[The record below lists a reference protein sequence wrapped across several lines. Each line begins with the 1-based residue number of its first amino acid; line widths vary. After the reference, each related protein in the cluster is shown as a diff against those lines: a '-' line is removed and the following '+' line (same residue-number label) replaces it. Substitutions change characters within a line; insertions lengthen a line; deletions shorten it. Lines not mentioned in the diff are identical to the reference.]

1 MVSGRSVGGKDTN
14 SIEVS
19 LSREL
24 GLFDITML
32 GIAAMIGAGI
42 FALTG
47 IAAGIA
53 GPALLIA
60 FFLNGIV
67 ATLTGL
73 AYAELGSAMPEAGG
87 AYPWVR
93 EAMGGFFGFLSGW
106 CCWTAQCIA
115 CSLYA
120 VTFGAFLSELTKS
133 LTAVIPQVVL
143 AKAYSVAIVTLLAYI
158 NYRGVKESGKVGGFV
173 TVAKLIILLIFI
185 IFGVYVTF
193 TRPDWTKAFTTPS
206 FFPHGFAGV
215 LAAMGLTYIAF
226 EGYDI
231 IVQSGEEVK
240 DPKKN
245 IPKAVILALWIS
257 VAIYIFVAFA
267 AIGSV
272 RVNIPSWEYLG
283 KLKEFGLIRV
293 ADQIM
298 PLGGF
303 LIILGGLISTISAM
317 NATIYSSSRVAFA
330 MGRDGYL
337 PSFLAKIHDRNRTP
351 HLATLFSYSIIAV
364 MAVLPIEVVATAADI
379 MFLVLFI
386 LVNVVLV
393 ILRYRRPD
401 IKRPFKV
408 PAMPWLPIAAVV
420 FQLIIGYFL
429 VTEIKHGDIVLGGT
443 AIWML
448 FGYAIYA
455 TYSRKE
461 IGKRLEGEVRTIYEE
476 RPVEEK
482 FKVLVPVANPVVA
495 SKLAN
500 FAANVARAREGEV
513 ILLNIVTVA
522 EQTPLSAGMKYV
534 KSAKEFLRQVME
546 QLDVPSGGVIKIGH
560 RNAEAILNAVEEI
573 KPDLLIMGWRGR
585 TFRKDF
591 VLGSTIDPVLV
602 RAKCDV
608 AVVRFE
614 IGETRE
620 WSNDCRVLIPTAGG
634 PHAVLAAEIARDF
647 AERGEVTLMYVGK
660 SEEDSLIAEKAFKET
675 EQPLTGVKVNKK
687 FVVSANPVNAIA
699 REAANYDLVMLGA
712 SNRPFLK
719 NFLVGLFPEKIVNKT
734 SRTVVMTRKWVS
746 FKDIIKP
753 KS

>member
-1 MVSGRSVGGKDTN
+1 VSGENKN
-14 SIEVS
+14 SGVDPTIEVG

-53 GPALLIA
+53 GPALIIA
-60 FFLNGIV
+60 FFLNGII
-67 ATLTGL
+67 ATLTSL

-133 LTAVIPQVVL
+133 IPLPQTLL
-143 AKAYSVAIVTLLAYI
+143 AKFFSVAIVTLLAYI
-158 NYRGVKESGKVGGFV
+158 NYRGVKESGRVGGFV
-173 TVAKLIILLIFI
+173 TVAKLVILLVFI
-185 IFGVYVTF
+185 VFGLYATF
-193 TRPDWTKAFTTPS
+193 RRPDWIKAFTTPS

-240 DPKKN
+240 EPEKN
-245 IPKAVILALWIS
+245 IPKAVVLALWVS
-257 VAIYIFVAFA
+257 VSIYILVAFA

-272 RVNIPSWEYLG
+272 QTNIPSWMYLG
-283 KLKEFGLIRV
+283 KLKEFGLIKV
-293 ADQIM
+293 ADKIM

-303 LIILGGLISTISAM
+303 LIILGGLISTVSAM

-330 MGRDGYL
+330 MGRDNYL
-337 PSFLAKIHDRNRTP
+337 PSFLAKIHDKNRTP
-351 HLATLFSYSIIAV
+351 HLATLFSYAIIAT

-379 MFLVLFI
+379 MFLTLFI
-386 LVNVVLV
+386 LVNLVLIV
-393 ILRYRRPD
+393 LRYRRPD

-408 PAMPWLPIAAVV
+408 PAVPWIPLAAIIL
-420 FQLIIGYFL
+420 QLIIGYFL

-443 AIWML
+443 ALWML
-448 FGYAIYA
+448 FGYMIYA
-455 TYSRKE
+455 GYSKKE
-461 IGKRLEGEVRTIYEE
+461 IGKKIEKEVRTIYEE
-476 RPVEEK
+476 RPVEER
-482 FKVLVPVANPVVA
+482 FKILVPVANPVMA
-495 SKLAN
+495 ERLAK
-500 FAANVARAREGEV
+500 FAEIIAKSRGGEV
-513 ILLNIVTVA
+513 ILLNIVTVP

-534 KSAKEFLRQVME
+534 KAAREFLNQIMNKI
-546 QLDVPSGGVIKIGH
+546 DVPKGGIIKIGH
-560 RNAEAILNAVEEI
+560 RNAEAILNTVDEV

-591 VLGSTIDPVLV
+591 VLGSTIDPILV
-602 RAKCDV
+602 RANCDV
-608 AVVRFE
+608 AIVRFE
-614 IGETRE
+614 IGESKK
-620 WSNDCRVLIPTAGG
+620 WNDRCKILIPTAGG
-634 PHAVLAAEIARDF
+634 PHAVLSAELARDF
-647 AERGEVTLMYVGK
+647 AKNGEVTLMYVGRDEK
-660 SEEDSLIAEKAFKET
+660 SKSIAEKVFNET
-675 EQPLTGVKVNKK
+675 ERPLKGLKVNRK
-687 FVVSANPVNAIA
+687 FVISDNPVNAIA
-699 REAANYDLVMLGA
+699 REAKDYDLVMLGA
-712 SNRPFLK
+712 SNKPFLK
-719 NFLVGLFPEKIVNKT
+719 NFLLGLFPEKIVRRTNK
-734 SRTVVMTRKWVS
+734 TVVMTRRFVTL
-746 FKDIIKP
+746 KDVIKP
-753 KS
+753 KKN

>member
-1 MVSGRSVGGKDTN
+1 MVSRASEVEP
-14 SIEVS
+14 IEVS

-53 GPALLIA
+53 GPALLVA
-60 FFLNGIV
+60 FFLNGVV
-67 ATLTGL
+67 ATLTSL

-120 VTFGAFLSELTKS
+120 VTFGAFLSELTKG
-133 LTAVIPQVVL
+133 IPFPQAIL
-143 AKAYSVAIVTLLAYI
+143 AKVFSVAIVTLLAYI
-158 NYRGVKESGKVGGFV
+158 NYRGVKESGRVGGFV
-173 TVAKLIILLIFI
+173 TLAKLIILFIFI
-185 IFGVYVTF
+185 VFGLYATF
-193 TRPDWTKAFTTPS
+193 TRPDWIKAFTTPS

-240 DPKKN
+240 EPEKN
-245 IPKAVILALWIS
+245 IPKAVVLALWVS
-257 VAIYIFVAFA
+257 VAIYILVAFA
-267 AIGSV
+267 AIGAVKTS
-272 RVNIPSWEYLG
+272 IPSWMYLG
-283 KLKEFGLIRV
+283 KLKEFGLIKV

-298 PLGGF
+298 PFGGF
-303 LIILGGLISTISAM
+303 LIILGGLISTVSAM

-330 MGRDGYL
+330 MGRDSYL
-337 PSFLAKIHDRNRTP
+337 PSFLARIHDKNRTP
-351 HLATLFSYSIIAV
+351 HLATLFSYSIIAT

-379 MFLVLFI
+379 MFLILFI
-386 LVNVVLV
+386 LVNVVLI

-408 PAMPWLPIAAVV
+408 PAMPWLPLIAIVA
-420 FQLIIGYFL
+420 QLVIGYFL
-429 VTEIKHGDIVLGGT
+429 VTEIKHGDLVLGGT
-443 AIWML
+443 ALWML
-448 FGYAIYA
+448 FGYFIYA
-455 TYSRKE
+455 TYSKKE
-461 IGKRLEGEVRTIYEE
+461 IGRRLEEEVRTIYEE
-476 RPVEEK
+476 RPVEER
-482 FKVLVPVANPVVA
+482 FKVLVPVANPVMA
-495 SKLAN
+495 SKLAK
-500 FAANVARAREGEV
+500 FAERIAKSRNGEV
-513 ILLNIVTVA
+513 ILLNVVTVP
-522 EQTPLSAGMKYV
+522 EQTPLSAGKKYV
-534 KSAKEFLRQVME
+534 KSAKEFLKQVME

-560 RNAEAILNAVEEI
+560 RNAEAILNAVDEI

-614 IGETRE
+614 VGEIHE
-620 WSNDCRVLIPTAGG
+620 WSDSCRVLIPTAGG
-634 PHAVLAAEIARDF
+634 PHAVLAAELARDF
-647 AERGEVTLMYVGK
+647 AENGEVTLMYVGR
-660 SEEDSLIAEKAFKET
+660 SEEDRSLAEKVFRET
-675 EQPLTGVKVNKK
+675 EQPLFGLKVSKK

-699 REAANYDLVMLGA
+699 REATNYDIVMLGA

-719 NFLVGLFPEKIVNKT
+719 NFLLGLFPEKVVKRT
-734 SRTVVMTRKWVS
+734 SKTVVMTRRWVT
-746 FKDIIKP
+746 FKDVIKP
-753 KS
+753 KTKG

>member
-1 MVSGRSVGGKDTN
+1 MVSRASEVEP
-14 SIEVS
+14 IEVS

-53 GPALLIA
+53 GPALLVA
-60 FFLNGIV
+60 FFLNGVV
-67 ATLTGL
+67 ATLTSL

-120 VTFGAFLSELTKS
+120 VTFGAFLSELTKG
-133 LTAVIPQVVL
+133 IPFPQAIL
-143 AKAYSVAIVTLLAYI
+143 AKVFSVAIVTLLAYI
-158 NYRGVKESGKVGGFV
+158 NYRGVKESGRVGGFV
-173 TVAKLIILLIFI
+173 TLAKLVILFIFI
-185 IFGVYVTF
+185 VFGLYATF
-193 TRPDWTKAFTTPS
+193 TRPDWIKAFTTPS

-240 DPKKN
+240 EPERN
-245 IPKAVILALWIS
+245 IPKAVVLALWVS
-257 VAIYIFVAFA
+257 VAIYILVAFA
-267 AIGSV
+267 AIGAVKTS
-272 RVNIPSWEYLG
+272 IPSWMYLG
-283 KLKEFGLIRV
+283 KLKEFGLIKV

-298 PLGGF
+298 PFGGF
-303 LIILGGLISTISAM
+303 LIILGGLISTVSAM

-330 MGRDGYL
+330 MGRDSYL
-337 PSFLAKIHDRNRTP
+337 PSFLARIHDKNRTP
-351 HLATLFSYSIIAV
+351 HLATLFSYSIIAT

-379 MFLVLFI
+379 MFLILFI
-386 LVNVVLV
+386 LVNVVLI

-408 PAMPWLPIAAVV
+408 PAMPWLPLIAIVA
-420 FQLIIGYFL
+420 QLVIGYFL
-429 VTEIKHGDIVLGGT
+429 VTEIKHGDLVLGGT
-443 AIWML
+443 ALWML
-448 FGYAIYA
+448 FGYFIYA
-455 TYSRKE
+455 TYSKKE
-461 IGKRLEGEVRTIYEE
+461 IGRRLEEEVRTIYEE
-476 RPVEEK
+476 RPVEER
-482 FKVLVPVANPVVA
+482 FKVLVPVANPVMA
-495 SKLAN
+495 SKLAK
-500 FAANVARAREGEV
+500 FAERIAKSRNGEV
-513 ILLNIVTVA
+513 ILLNVVTVP
-522 EQTPLSAGMKYV
+522 EQTPLSAGKKYV
-534 KSAKEFLRQVME
+534 KSAKEFLKQVME

-560 RNAEAILNAVEEI
+560 RNAEAILNAVDEI

-614 IGETRE
+614 VGEIHE
-620 WSNDCRVLIPTAGG
+620 WSDSCRVLIPTAGG
-634 PHAVLAAEIARDF
+634 PHAVLAAELARDF
-647 AERGEVTLMYVGK
+647 AENGEVTLMYVGR
-660 SEEDSLIAEKAFKET
+660 SEEDRSLAEKVFRET
-675 EQPLTGVKVNKK
+675 EQPLFGLKVSKK

-699 REAANYDLVMLGA
+699 REAANHDIVMLGA

-719 NFLVGLFPEKIVNKT
+719 NFLLGLFPEKVVKRT
-734 SRTVVMTRKWVS
+734 SKTVVMTRRWVT
-746 FKDIIKP
+746 FKDVIKP
-753 KS
+753 KTKG

>member
-1 MVSGRSVGGKDTN
+1 VPPER

-53 GPALLIA
+53 GPALLVA
-60 FFLNGIV
+60 FFLNGVV
-67 ATLTGL
+67 ATLTSL

-87 AYPWVR
+87 AYPWVK

-120 VTFGAFLSELTKS
+120 VTFGAFLSEITKGFP
-133 LTAVIPQVVL
+133 IPQTL
-143 AKAYSVAIVTLLAYI
+143 IAKVYSVAIVTLLAYI
-158 NYRGVKESGKVGGFV
+158 NYRGVKESGRVGGFV
-173 TVAKLIILLIFI
+173 TVAKLVILIIFI
-185 IFGVYVTF
+185 IFGLYATF
-193 TRPDWTKAFTTPS
+193 KRPDWIKAFTTPS

-240 DPKKN
+240 EPEKN
-245 IPKAVILALWIS
+245 IPKAVVLALWIS
-257 VAIYIFVAFA
+257 VSIYILVAFA
-267 AIGSV
+267 AIGAV
-272 RVNIPSWEYLG
+272 KTNIPSWMYLG
-283 KLKEFGLIRV
+283 KLKEFGLIKV

-298 PLGGF
+298 PFGGF

-330 MGRDGYL
+330 MGRDSYL
-337 PSFLAKIHDRNRTP
+337 PSFLAKIHDKNRTP
-351 HLATLFSYSIIAV
+351 HLATLFSYSIIAT

-379 MFLVLFI
+379 MFLILFI
-386 LVNVVLV
+386 LVNIVLI

-401 IKRPFKV
+401 IRRPFRV
-408 PAMPWLPIAAVV
+408 PAMPWPPIAAVIL
-420 FQLIIGYFL
+420 QLVIGYFL
-429 VTEIKHGDIVLGGT
+429 VTEIQHGDIVLGGT
-443 AIWML
+443 AFWML
-448 FGYAIYA
+448 FGYFIYA
-455 TYSRKE
+455 TYSKRE
-461 IGKRLEGEVRTIYEE
+461 IGKRMEEEVRTIYEE

-482 FKVLVPVANPVVA
+482 FKVLVPVANPIMA
-495 SKLAN
+495 NKLAK
-500 FAANVARAREGEV
+500 FAEAIAKARGGEV
-513 ILLNIVTVA
+513 ILLNVVTVP
-522 EQTPLSAGMKYV
+522 EQTPLSAGTKYV
-534 KSAKEFLRQVME
+534 KAAKEFLKQVME
-546 QLDVPSGGVIKIGH
+546 NLDVPSGGVIKIGH
-560 RNAEAILNAVEEI
+560 RNAEAILNAVDEI

-614 IGETRE
+614 VGEIQE
-620 WSNDCRVLIPTAGG
+620 WSNDCKVLIPTAGG
-634 PHAVLAAEIARDF
+634 PHAVLAAELARDF
-647 AERGEVTLMYVGK
+647 AEKGVVTLMYVGR
-660 SEEDSLIAEKAFKET
+660 SEEDRALAEKVFRET
-675 EQPLTGVKVNKK
+675 RQPLKGIKVLEK
-687 FVVSANPVNAIA
+687 FMVSTNPVNAIA
-699 REAANYDLVMLGA
+699 REAANHDLVMLGA
-712 SNRPFLK
+712 SNKPFLK
-719 NFLVGLFPEKIVNKT
+719 NFLLGLFPEKVVKRT
-734 SRTVVMTRKWVS
+734 SKTVVMTRRWVS
-746 FKDIIKP
+746 FTEVIK
-753 KS
+753 KKKK

>member
-1 MVSGRSVGGKDTN
+1 VSKKDAKN
-14 SIEVS
+14 SDIKVS

-60 FFLNGIV
+60 FFLNGVV
-67 ATLTGL
+67 ATLTSL

-93 EAMGGFFGFLSGW
+93 EAMGGFLGYLSGW

-120 VTFGAFLSELTKS
+120 VTFGAFLSELTKT
-133 LTAVIPQVVL
+133 LPIPQVL
-143 AKAYSVAIVTLLAYI
+143 AAKVYAVAIVTLLAYI
-158 NYRGVKESGKVGGFV
+158 NYSGVKESGRVGGFV
-173 TVAKLIILLIFI
+173 TLAKLVILLIFI
-185 IFGVYVTF
+185 VFGVYATF
-193 TRPDWTKAFTTPS
+193 ARPDWIKAFTTPS
-206 FFPHGFAGV
+206 FFPHGFSGV

-231 IVQSGEEVK
+231 IVQSGEEVRE
-240 DPKKN
+240 PEKN
-245 IPKAVILALWIS
+245 IPKAVVLALWIS
-257 VAIYIFVAFA
+257 VSIYLLVAFA

-272 RVNIPSWEYLG
+272 RTNIPGWMYLG
-283 KLKEFGLIRV
+283 KLKEFGLIKV

-298 PLGGF
+298 PFGGF
-303 LIILGGLISTISAM
+303 MIILGGLISTVSAM

-330 MGRDGYL
+330 MGRDRYL
-337 PSFLAKIHDRNRTP
+337 PSFLAKIHDKNRTP
-351 HLATLFSYSIIAV
+351 HLATLFSYTIIAT

-386 LVNVVLV
+386 LVNIVLV

-408 PAMPWLPIAAVV
+408 PAMPWLPISAIVLQV
-420 FQLIIGYFL
+420 IIGYFL
-429 VTEIKHGDIVLGGT
+429 VTEIKHGDLVLGGT
-443 AIWML
+443 ALWML
-448 FGYAIYA
+448 FGYAV
-455 TYSRKE
+455 YSVYSKKE
-461 IGKRLEGEVRTIYEE
+461 IGKKLEAEVRTVYEE

-482 FKVLVPVANPVVA
+482 FKVLVPVANPVMA

-500 FAANVARAREGEV
+500 FAATIAKSREGEV
-513 ILLNIVTVA
+513 ILLNVVTVP

-534 KSAKEFLRQVME
+534 KSAKEFLNQIID
-546 QLDVPSGGVIKIGH
+546 QIDVPCGGMVKIGH
-560 RNAEAILNAVEEI
+560 RSAEAILNAVEEV

-591 VLGSTIDPVLV
+591 VIGSTIDPILV

-608 AVVRFE
+608 VVVRFE
-614 IGETRE
+614 LGEVRK
-620 WSNDCRVLIPTAGG
+620 WSNDCSVLIPTAGG
-634 PHAVLAAEIARDF
+634 PHAVLAAELARDF
-647 AERGEVTLMYVGK
+647 AKKGRITLMYVGK
-660 SEEDSLIAEKAFKET
+660 SEKYRPIAEKIFRET
-675 EQPLTGVKVNKK
+675 EEPIKDLNFEKK
-687 FVVSANPVNAIA
+687 FIVSSNPVNAIV
-699 REAANYDLVMLGA
+699 RESAKYDLVMLGA

-719 NFLVGLFPEKIVNKT
+719 NFLLGLFPEKIVNKT
-734 SRTVVMTRKWVS
+734 SKTVVMVRRWVS
-746 FKDIIKP
+746 FKEVIKP
-753 KS
+753 K

>member
-1 MVSGRSVGGKDTN
+1 MVSRASEVEP
-14 SIEVS
+14 IEVS

-53 GPALLIA
+53 GPALLVA
-60 FFLNGIV
+60 FFLNGVV
-67 ATLTGL
+67 ATLTSL

-120 VTFGAFLSELTKS
+120 VTFGAFLSELTKG
-133 LTAVIPQVVL
+133 IPFPQAIL
-143 AKAYSVAIVTLLAYI
+143 AKVFSVAIVTLLAYI
-158 NYRGVKESGKVGGFV
+158 NYRGVKESGRVGGFV
-173 TVAKLIILLIFI
+173 TLAKLIILFIFI
-185 IFGVYVTF
+185 VFGLYATF
-193 TRPDWTKAFTTPS
+193 TRPDWIKAFTTPS

-240 DPKKN
+240 EPEKN
-245 IPKAVILALWIS
+245 IPKAVVLALWVS
-257 VAIYIFVAFA
+257 VAIYILVAFA
-267 AIGSV
+267 AIGAVKTS
-272 RVNIPSWEYLG
+272 IPSWMYLG
-283 KLKEFGLIRV
+283 KLKEFGLIKV

-298 PLGGF
+298 PFGGF
-303 LIILGGLISTISAM
+303 LIILGGLISTVSAM

-330 MGRDGYL
+330 MGRDSYL
-337 PSFLAKIHDRNRTP
+337 PSFLARIHDKNRTP
-351 HLATLFSYSIIAV
+351 HLATFFSYSIIAT

-379 MFLVLFI
+379 MFLILFI
-386 LVNVVLV
+386 LVNVVLI

-408 PAMPWLPIAAVV
+408 PAMPWLPLIAIVA
-420 FQLIIGYFL
+420 QLVIGYFL
-429 VTEIKHGDIVLGGT
+429 VTEIKHGDLVLGGT
-443 AIWML
+443 ALWML
-448 FGYAIYA
+448 FGYLIYA
-455 TYSRKE
+455 TYSKKE
-461 IGKRLEGEVRTIYEE
+461 IGRRLEEEVRTIYEE
-476 RPVEEK
+476 RPVEER
-482 FKVLVPVANPVVA
+482 FKVLVPVANPVMA
-495 SKLAN
+495 SKLAK
-500 FAANVARAREGEV
+500 FAERIAKSRNGEV
-513 ILLNIVTVA
+513 ILLNVVTVP
-522 EQTPLSAGMKYV
+522 EQTPLSAGKKYV
-534 KSAKEFLRQVME
+534 KSAKEFLKQVME

-560 RNAEAILNAVEEI
+560 RNAEAILNAVDEI

-614 IGETRE
+614 VGEIHE
-620 WSNDCRVLIPTAGG
+620 WSDSCRVLIPTAGG
-634 PHAVLAAEIARDF
+634 PHAVLAAELARDL
-647 AERGEVTLMYVGK
+647 AENGEVTLMYVGR
-660 SEEDSLIAEKAFKET
+660 SEEDRSLAERVFRET
-675 EQPLTGVKVNKK
+675 EQPLFGLKVSKK

-699 REAANYDLVMLGA
+699 REAANHDIVMLGA

-719 NFLVGLFPEKIVNKT
+719 NFLLGLFPEKVVKRT
-734 SRTVVMTRKWVS
+734 SKTVVMTRRWVT
-746 FKDIIKP
+746 FKDVIKP
-753 KS
+753 KTKG

>member
-1 MVSGRSVGGKDTN
+1 MPIDVSEN
-14 SIEVS
+14 IEVS

-53 GPALLIA
+53 GPALLVA
-60 FFLNGIV
+60 FFLNGVV
-67 ATLTGL
+67 ATLTSL

-120 VTFGAFLSELTKS
+120 VTFGAFLSELTKG
-133 LTAVIPQVVL
+133 LPFPQALL
-143 AKAYSVAIVTLLAYI
+143 AKVFSVAIVTLLAYI
-158 NYRGVKESGKVGGFV
+158 NYRGVKESGRVGGFV
-173 TVAKLIILLIFI
+173 TVAKLVILLIFI
-185 IFGVYVTF
+185 AFGLYATF
-193 TRPDWTKAFTTPS
+193 RRPDWIKAFTTPS

-240 DPKKN
+240 EPEKN
-245 IPKAVILALWIS
+245 IPKAVVLALWIS
-257 VAIYIFVAFA
+257 VSIYILVAFA

-272 RVNIPSWEYLG
+272 QTSIPSWMYLG
-283 KLKEFGLIRV
+283 KLKEFGLIKV
-293 ADQIM
+293 ADKIM
-298 PLGGF
+298 PFGGF

-330 MGRDGYL
+330 MGRDSYL
-337 PSFLAKIHDRNRTP
+337 PPFLAKIHDKNRTP
-351 HLATLFSYSIIAV
+351 HLATLFSYAIIAT

-379 MFLVLFI
+379 MFLILFI
-386 LVNVVLV
+386 LVNFVLI

-408 PAMPWLPIAAVV
+408 PAVPWLPLAAII

-443 AIWML
+443 ALWML
-448 FGYAIYA
+448 FGYAIYSG
-455 TYSRKE
+455 YSKKE
-461 IGKRLEGEVRTIYEE
+461 IGKRVEREVRTIYEE
-476 RPVEEK
+476 RPVEER
-482 FKVLVPVANPVVA
+482 FKVLVPVANPVMA
-495 SKLAN
+495 EKMAK
-500 FAANVARAREGEV
+500 FAERIAKSRGGEV
-513 ILLNIVTVA
+513 ILLNVVTVP

-546 QLDVPSGGVIKIGH
+546 KIEVSSGGIIKVGH
-560 RNAEAILNAVEEI
+560 RSAEAILNAVDEV

-591 VLGSTIDPVLV
+591 VLGSTIDPILV

-608 AVVRFE
+608 AVIRFE
-614 IGETRE
+614 VGEVKE
-620 WSNDCRVLIPTAGG
+620 WRDDCKVLIPTAGG

-647 AERGEVTLMYVGK
+647 AKNGEITLMYVGRDESMK
-660 SEEDSLIAEKAFKET
+660 NIAEKVFKET
-675 EQPLTGVKVNKK
+675 EKPLEGLKVNRK
-687 FVVSANPVNAIA
+687 FVVSNNPVNTIA
-699 REAANYDLVMLGA
+699 REAKNHDIVMLGA

-719 NFLVGLFPEKIVNKT
+719 NFLLGLFPEKIVQRTNK
-734 SRTVVMTRKWVS
+734 TVVMTRRWISLKEV
-746 FKDIIKP
+746 IKP
-753 KS
+753 K

>member
-1 MVSGRSVGGKDTN
+1 MSSGN
-14 SIEVS
+14 IEVS

-60 FFLNGIV
+60 FFLNGVV
-67 ATLTGL
+67 ATLTSL

-87 AYPWVR
+87 AYPWVK

-120 VTFGAFLSELTKS
+120 VTFGAFLSELTKG
-133 LTAVIPQVVL
+133 LPFPQALL
-143 AKAYSVAIVTLLAYI
+143 AKIYSVAIVTLLAYI
-158 NYRGVKESGKVGGFV
+158 NYRGVKESGRVGGFV
-173 TVAKLIILLIFI
+173 TVAKLVILVIFI
-185 IFGVYVTF
+185 IFGLYATF
-193 TRPDWTKAFTTPS
+193 KRPDWIKAFTTPS
-206 FFPHGFAGV
+206 FFPHGFVGV

-240 DPKKN
+240 EPEKN
-245 IPKAVILALWIS
+245 IPRAVVLALWVS
-257 VAIYIFVAFA
+257 VSIYILVAFA
-267 AIGSV
+267 AIGAV
-272 RVNIPSWEYLG
+272 KTNIPSWMYLG
-283 KLKEFGLIRV
+283 KLKEFGLIKV

-298 PLGGF
+298 PFGGF

-330 MGRDGYL
+330 MGRDSYL
-337 PSFLAKIHDRNRTP
+337 PSFLAKIHDKNRTP
-351 HLATLFSYSIIAV
+351 HLATLFSYSIIAT

-379 MFLVLFI
+379 MFLILFI
-386 LVNVVLV
+386 LVNVVLI

-401 IKRPFKV
+401 IRRPFKV
-408 PAMPWLPIAAVV
+408 PAMPWPPLAAIIL
-420 FQLIIGYFL
+420 QLIIGYFL
-429 VTEIKHGDIVLGGT
+429 VTEIKHGDLVLGGT
-443 AIWML
+443 AFWML
-448 FGYAIYA
+448 FGYMIYA
-455 TYSRKE
+455 TYSKRE
-461 IGKRLEGEVRTIYEE
+461 IGKRMEEEVRTIYEE
-476 RPVEEK
+476 RPVEER
-482 FKVLVPVANPVVA
+482 FKVLVPVANPVMA
-495 SKLAN
+495 SKLAR
-500 FAANVARAREGEV
+500 FAETIARSRGGEV
-513 ILLNIVTVA
+513 ILLNVVTVP
-522 EQTPLSAGMKYV
+522 EQTPLSAGTKYV
-534 KSAKEFLRQVME
+534 KAAKEFLKQVME
-546 QLDVPSGGVIKIGH
+546 ELRVPSGGVIKIGH

-602 RAKCDV
+602 RARCDV

-614 IGETRE
+614 VGETHE
-620 WSNDCRVLIPTAGG
+620 WSDRCKVLIPTAGG
-634 PHAVLAAEIARDF
+634 PHAVLAAELARDF
-647 AERGEVTLMYVGK
+647 ARNGVITLMYVGR
-660 SEEDSLIAEKAFKET
+660 SEEDRSLAEKVFKET
-675 EQPLTGVKVNKK
+675 RQPLEGLNVLEK
-687 FVVSANPVNAIA
+687 FVVSSNPVNAIA
-699 REAANYDLVMLGA
+699 REASNHDLVMLGA

-719 NFLVGLFPEKIVNKT
+719 NFLLGLFPEKVVKRT
-734 SRTVVMTRKWVS
+734 SKTVVMTRRWVS
-746 FKDIIKP
+746 FTEVIK
-753 KS
+753 KKK